1 MAYLDS
7 DFDRQKKEK
16 WSWKGKRKTPSI
28 IQKKKM
34 LARAMEVAVRTILS
48 NHLYQFDGRVY
59 KQQSGGPIGLE
70 ITGVL
75 ARCAM
80 LWWDRAYLR
89 KLKQLE
95 IDLMLYLRYVDDTDM
110 VLEALPPGPR
120 FVNNELTIHLEAIQ
134 EDETKP
140 PDETTAIVLRSIA
153 NSIMLM
159 INMEEDFPSN
169 HPSGKLPILDLE
181 VWIED
186 GEVRHHFYKKRMANR
201 KLVQAKSAFSVAI

>member
-95 IDLMLYLRYVDDTDM
+95 IDLML
-110 VLEALPPGPR
+110 
-120 FVNNELTIHLEAIQ
+120 
-134 EDETKP
+134 
-140 PDETTAIVLRSIA
+140 
-153 NSIMLM
+153 
-159 INMEEDFPSN
+159 
-169 HPSGKLPILDLE
+169 
-181 VWIED
+181 
-186 GEVRHHFYKKRMANR
+186 
-201 KLVQAKSAFSVAI
+201 